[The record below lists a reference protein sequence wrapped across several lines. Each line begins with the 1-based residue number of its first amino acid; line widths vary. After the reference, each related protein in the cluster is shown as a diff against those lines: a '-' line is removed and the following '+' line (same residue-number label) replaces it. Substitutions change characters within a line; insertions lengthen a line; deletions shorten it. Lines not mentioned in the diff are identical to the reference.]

1 MESRTRD
8 FDHEPCAVLGA
19 AMERLSAEAALLL
32 PKAGELEDMMARAAR
47 LRDEGFGDV
56 ITYSRKIFIP
66 LTQLCRDVCGYCTF
80 AHPPR
85 KGHPA
90 FLTKEQVLEIARR
103 GAGAGCKE
111 ALFTLGD
118 KPELRY
124 AKAREELAALGHA
137 TTIDYLLEAAGWVL
151 TETSLLP
158 HINAGVMG
166 PEDMA
171 RLRRVAVSQGLMLET
186 TADRLAIRGGP
197 HFGSPDKAPAARL
210 ATIDAAGPLKIPFT
224 SGILIGIGETRRE
237 RIETLLAL
245 RDVHDR

>member
-1 MESRTRD
+1 
-8 FDHEPCAVLGA
+8 
-19 AMERLSAEAALLL
+19 MERLSAEAAFLL
-32 PKAGELEDMMARAAR
+32 PKTGELEDLMARAAR
-47 LRDEGFGDV
+47 LRDKGFGDV
-56 ITYSRKIFIP
+56 ITYSRKVFIP

-103 GAGAGCKE
+103 GAAAGCKE

-166 PEDMA
+166 P
-171 RLRRVAVSQGLMLET
+171 
-186 TADRLAIRGGP
+186 
-197 HFGSPDKAPAARL
+197 
-210 ATIDAAGPLKIPFT
+210 
-224 SGILIGIGETRRE
+224 
-237 RIETLLAL
+237 
-245 RDVHDR
+245 